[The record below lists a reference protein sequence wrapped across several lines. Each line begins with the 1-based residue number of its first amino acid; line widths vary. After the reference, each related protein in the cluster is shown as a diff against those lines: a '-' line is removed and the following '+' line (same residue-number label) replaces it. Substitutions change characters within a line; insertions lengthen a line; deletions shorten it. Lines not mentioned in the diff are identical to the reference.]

1 MAVKYCNAVCQKK
14 HWAMHKK
21 QCKLRAAELRDE
33 ALFKDPP
40 SPKEDCPI
48 CFLPMPLKLICC
60 FSLPPATVSSVPIHD
75 YAISHEELA
84 KMNLEEYVVC
94 CGKSV
99 CRGCIYSFC
108 ESGNIWTCSFC
119 NSDRDSTTAE
129 QKVLEIRRRVAAN
142 DPASIYLLADCYY
155 GGEGGVQQDHA
166 KTMELYARSAELG
179 FSKAQNNLAGIY
191 HEGGV

>member
-1 MAVKYCNAVCQKK
+1 
-14 HWAMHKK
+14 
-21 QCKLRAAELRDE
+21 
-33 ALFKDPP
+33 
-40 SPKEDCPI
+40 
-48 CFLPMPLKLICC
+48 
-60 FSLPPATVSSVPIHD
+60 
-75 YAISHEELA
+75 
-84 KMNLEEYVVC
+84 MNLEEYVVC